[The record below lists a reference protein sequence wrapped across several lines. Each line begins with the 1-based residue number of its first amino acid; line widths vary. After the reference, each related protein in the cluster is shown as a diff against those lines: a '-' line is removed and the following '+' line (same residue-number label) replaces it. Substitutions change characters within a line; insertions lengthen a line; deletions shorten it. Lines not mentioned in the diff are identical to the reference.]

1 MEVIIVFEDN
11 LNVVVKNVWWGKK
24 IIVILLVF
32 KYDGCWMS
40 KVVFFWMFVSWVGL
54 LVIFD
59 KLSVISGLMW

>member
-40 KVVFFWMFVSWVGL
+40 KVVFFRMFVSWVGL